1 MTGLAPKFHLPE
13 GVASPDEAISSRAQF
28 PAYFAAGCKSPGV
41 ELLGVEYERLPLR
54 PDGAVAPYLCGEG
67 PCVAD
72 LIEFLAAATDF
83 ERQVVEG
90 HLLGLEGRRSAVHLE
105 PGAQP
110 ELALAPKTRAR
121 EVAVS
126 LGRWRSML
134 QDAARATG
142 VHVVALGMQPVTPV
156 ADIPWVPKERY
167 RIMSAHLGARGRLA
181 HHMMKASAGVQLNVD
196 YTSEAN
202 AAEIM
207 AAALAASPLVNA
219 LSANS
224 PLEAGQP
231 SGHAS
236 RRAEIWLETDPERY
250 DLLPWVLDEGFSYEA
265 YARWALE
272 ASVMFV
278 IRKDEAGG
286 ERWVAVGD
294 RSFARFLEEPGEL
307 GPATWTDWH
316 LHLTTLFP
324 EVRIKQHVEIRGAD
338 SCSIELVT
346 AITALWRG
354 LLYDPEAR
362 RESMGLLDGL
372 DAEQRALLHSGGGR
386 QGLGFEIGG
395 ASLQERSLDLLAIA
409 GRGLDRLGRRDG
421 EESEAVLLDPLREVA
436 ESGRTP
442 ADRLLADWRERGTA
456 ALLDRV

>member
-13 GVASPDEAISSRAQF
+13 GVASPDEAISSPAQF
-28 PAYFAAGCKSPGV
+28 PTYFEAGSKSPGV

-54 PDGAVAPYLCGEG
+54 ADGTVAPYLCDEG
-67 PCVAD
+67 PCVGE
-72 LIEFLAAATDF
+72 LIEFLAEATDF

-90 HLLGLEGRRSAVHLE
+90 HLLGLAGQRSAVHLE

-121 EVAVS
+121 DVAVS
-126 LGRWRSML
+126 LTTWRGML
-134 QDAARATG
+134 QEAARETG

-156 ADIPWVPKERY
+156 PDIPWVPKERY

-196 YTSEAN
+196 YSDQAG

-207 AAALAASPLVNA
+207 AASLAASPLVNA
-219 LSANS
+219 LCSNS
-224 PLEAGQP
+224 PLEAGKP
-231 SGHAS
+231 SGYAS

-278 IRKDEAGG
+278 VRGDGEGG
-286 ERWVAVGD
+286 EKWVSVGD
-294 RSFARFLEEPGEL
+294 KSFARFLDDPGEL

-324 EVRIKQHVEIRGAD
+324 EVRIKQHVEVRGAD

-354 LLYDPEAR
+354 LLYDGQAR
-362 RESMGLLDGL
+362 RGAMTLLDGL
-372 DAEQRALLHSGGGR
+372 DAAARAAMHAGAGR
-386 QGLGFEIGG
+386 EGLAYRAGD
-395 ASLQERSLDLLAIA
+395 ATVQERSLALLEMAA
-409 GRGLDRLGRRDG
+409 AGLDRLAVRDG
-421 EESEAVLLDPLREVA
+421 EESESTLLDPLREVA

-442 ADRLLADWRERGTA
+442 ADRLLDDWQARGTA
-456 ALLDRV
+456 ALLDCL